1 MKIFTSKTQQTGEI
15 GEQEVVNYL
24 ADKGFNILERNYT
37 RKWGEL
43 DIVAKK
49 SNVLHFIEV
58 KSITVRDM
66 FSRENSY
73 RPEDNMHPWKVKR
86 LQRALETYLMDRGV
100 DENTEWQFDLA
111 CVYFKENEARVEF
124 IEDIVLM

>member
-1 MKIFTSKTQQTGEI
+1 M
-15 GEQEVVNYL
+15 
-24 ADKGFNILERNYT
+24 
-37 RKWGEL
+37 
-43 DIVAKK
+43 DIVAEK

-58 KSITVRDM
+58 KSVTVRDM

-86 LQRALETYLMDRGV
+86 LQRALETYLIEREV
-100 DENTEWQFDLA
+100 DENMEWQFDLA
-111 CVYFKENEARVEF
+111 CVYFKENEAKVEF

>member
-15 GEQEVVNYL
+15 GEQEAVNYL
-24 ADKGFNILERNYT
+24 INKGFNIIERNYT

-58 KSITVRDM
+58 KSITVRDI

-73 RPEDNMHPWKVKR
+73 RPEDNMHLWKVKR
-86 LQRALETYLMDRGV
+86 LQRALETYLMDREV

-111 CVYFKENEARVEF
+111 CVYLKENEVRVEF